1 PGSHRARIR
10 KGRGT
15 GSGIGKTAGRGG
27 KGQTARQ
34 GGKVRPGFEG
44 GQMPLIRRIP
54 KRGFTNPFKQP
65 AQVVNVRHLG
75 QLAEG
80 VEVTPDTLFGAGLV
94 RRPDRPI
101 KLLGMG
107 DVQRKFSV
115 KGVTVLALGIMPYIS
130 ASIVFQLAAPV
141 FPVVEKMQRD
151 EEGRKKLTQW
161 TRYLTVVLCLFQA
174 YGYGLFTEQIPG
186 AVASPGFFFRLTTV
200 LTLTTGGVF
209 VMWLGEQITERGIG
223 NGASLLIF
231 FSIVERIW
239 PETIRTVD

>member
-1 PGSHRARIR
+1 MPKAKAKTTRKPRAKSRAPNPESPVTRLALHDLRAPLGSHRARIR
-10 KGRGT
+10 KGRGP

-54 KRGFTNPFKQP
+54 KRGFTNPFKQA

-80 VEVTPDTLFGAGLV
+80 AEVTPETLFGAGLV
-94 RRPDRPI
+94 RRPDHPI

-115 KGVTVLALGIMPYIS
+115 KGVTVS
-130 ASIVFQLAAPV
+130 ASARSKI
-141 FPVVEKMQRD
+141 E
-151 EEGRKKLTQW
+151 
-161 TRYLTVVLCLFQA
+161 QA
-174 YGYGLFTEQIPG
+174 GGTI
-186 AVASPGFFFRLTTV
+186 AS
-200 LTLTTGGVF
+200 
-209 VMWLGEQITERGIG
+209 
-223 NGASLLIF
+223 
-231 FSIVERIW
+231 
-239 PETIRTVD
+239 

>member
-1 PGSHRARIR
+1 MAKVKAKTRTKAKPRSTAKRRAKAPKGELIPLTLSSLHAPPGSHRGRIR
-10 KGRGT
+10 KGRGP

-80 VEVTPDTLFGAGLV
+80 VEVTPETLFGAGLV
-94 RRPDRPI
+94 RRPDRPV

-115 KGVTVLALGIMPYIS
+115 KGVTVS
-130 ASIVFQLAAPV
+130 ASARSKI
-141 FPVVEKMQRD
+141 E
-151 EEGRKKLTQW
+151 
-161 TRYLTVVLCLFQA
+161 QA
-174 YGYGLFTEQIPG
+174 GGTI
-186 AVASPGFFFRLTTV
+186 AS
-200 LTLTTGGVF
+200 
-209 VMWLGEQITERGIG
+209 
-223 NGASLLIF
+223 
-231 FSIVERIW
+231 
-239 PETIRTVD
+239 

>member
-1 PGSHRARIR
+1 MPRAKAKAKRTRKPRAKAASAETTYPRLALHDLRAPRGSHRARIR
-10 KGRGT
+10 KGRGP

-27 KGQTARQ
+27 MGQTARQ

-80 VEVTPDTLFGAGLV
+80 AEVTPETLFGAGLV
-94 RRPDRPI
+94 RRPDHPI

-115 KGVTVLALGIMPYIS
+115 KGVTVS
-130 ASIVFQLAAPV
+130 ASARSKI
-141 FPVVEKMQRD
+141 E
-151 EEGRKKLTQW
+151 
-161 TRYLTVVLCLFQA
+161 QA
-174 YGYGLFTEQIPG
+174 GGTI
-186 AVASPGFFFRLTTV
+186 AS
-200 LTLTTGGVF
+200 
-209 VMWLGEQITERGIG
+209 
-223 NGASLLIF
+223 
-231 FSIVERIW
+231 
-239 PETIRTVD
+239 